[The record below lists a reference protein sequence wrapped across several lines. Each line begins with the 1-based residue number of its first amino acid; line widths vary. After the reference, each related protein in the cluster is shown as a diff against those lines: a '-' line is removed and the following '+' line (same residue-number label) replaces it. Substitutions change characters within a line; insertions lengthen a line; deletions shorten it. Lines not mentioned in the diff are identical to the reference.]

1 MRVAVSSYVET
12 FVLIGVVVGGSGLVL
27 AAAVAFTSSAQGPS
41 ISVGAASIRQ
51 GAYLAVERLAV
62 YDTGR
67 TPVSGFTVSTLGV
80 SGSSLYCF
88 TLTVPPG
95 TAVVATDC
103 PPTNP
108 GPGSV
113 QISRTVPSGGALLVE
128 ITLAGQAFVEGS
140 TAEIIVTTQDGAQIS
155 VGLQVIGA

>member
-1 MRVAVSSYVET
+1 
-12 FVLIGVVVGGSGLVL
+12 VLIGVVAGGAGLVL
-27 AAAVAFTSSAQGPS
+27 EAASAFAPSAQGPS
-41 ISVGAASIRQ
+41 ISVGAALIRQ

-62 YDTGR
+62 YDTGS

-80 SGSSLYCF
+80 SSSSLYCF

-113 QISRTVPSGGALLVE
+113 QISHTVLPGGDLLVE
-128 ITLAGQAFVEGS
+128 LTITGQAFVMGS
-140 TAEIIVTTQDGAQIS
+140 SADIIVTTQDGAQS
-155 VGLQVIGA
+155 WVGLQVIGA